1 MDLLFQCLFKKIERA
16 NQKLIGSLRKGKY
29 YEKLRGEILGL
40 DSLLVEVCH
49 DIKNSYEYETSL
61 EDSNDIRL
69 NEEMKKA
76 QLLLYAVLMTKLNLE
91 SYTKYFETKDES
103 LRIWKNI
110 MFLDEFDAPDG
121 WISTTVKELMTNE
134 KEAKLFY
141 KPLGYCDAKVS
152 MDDDMWALKSTRV
165 RELTNEGTIVD
176 LEAKEYLE
184 KWTKIFE

>member
-16 NQKLIGSLRKGKY
+16 NQKLIGSLRKGRY
-29 YEKLRGEILGL
+29 YEKLREEIQEL
-40 DSLLVEVCH
+40 DSLLVELCH

-61 EDSNDIRL
+61 EDSNDIKL

-76 QLLLYAVLMTKLNLE
+76 QLLLYAILITKLNLE
-91 SYTKYFETKDES
+91 SYIKYFETKDES
-103 LRIWKNI
+103 LLIRKNI
-110 MFLDEFDAPDG
+110 MFLDEFDAQEG

-152 MDDDMWALKSTRV
+152 MDDDVLSLKYTRD
-165 RELTNEGTIVD
+165 RDLINDFGIVD
-176 LEAKEYLE
+176 IEAKEYLK
-184 KWTKIFE
+184 KWNRTFE